1 VCDGRGSR
9 GHRVRDQAAAGAE
22 DDRAGH
28 DFGAAVLLVHRGRG
42 LGPARKSRAIIS
54 VMDTFKR
61 PAPDVIA
68 QRRAARKAAHKAR
81 QRKRSRARKPSS
93 YDGIDEVLP
102 AGLSA
107 AKLTQKVR
115 SVVSGGLPGQGKR
128 S

>member
-1 VCDGRGSR
+1 
-9 GHRVRDQAAAGAE
+9 
-22 DDRAGH
+22 
-28 DFGAAVLLVHRGRG
+28 
-42 LGPARKSRAIIS
+42 
-54 VMDTFKR
+54 MDTFKR